1 MRIDPRRFFEFLFLM
16 LMAMCLFFLYL
27 RNIGDQRAVQLY
39 SEAGRLAFVS
49 EAVEPSPAPSD
60 MTSPAEEA
68 PGDGAKEDAPSGMD
82 LSPLQEVNTDVVG
95 WIEIPGVLSYPLL
108 QGGDNAYYLSH
119 AWNGEENAAGAVFL
133 DYRADACLGDF
144 NTLIYGHRMRNGT
157 MFGSLKHYKDADF
170 WRENPSVY
178 LANENGTWR
187 YDIYAAYET
196 GLTAATY
203 QREFSEPEEKQDF
216 IRCGLERSVIDTG
229 VTPTAEDTIIT
240 LSTCSGGGRDTRW
253 VVQAVRSL

>member
-1 MRIDPRRFFEFLFLM
+1 
-16 LMAMCLFFLYL
+16 
-27 RNIGDQRAVQLY
+27 
-39 SEAGRLAFVS
+39 
-49 EAVEPSPAPSD
+49 
-60 MTSPAEEA
+60 
-68 PGDGAKEDAPSGMD
+68 
-82 LSPLQEVNTDVVG
+82 
-95 WIEIPGVLSYPLL
+95 
-108 QGGDNAYYLSH
+108 
-119 AWNGEENAAGAVFL
+119 
-133 DYRADACLGDF
+133 
-144 NTLIYGHRMRNGT
+144 MRNGA

-229 VTPTAEDTIIT
+229 VTPTPEDTVIT
-240 LSTCSGGGRDTRW
+240 LSTCSAGWSRRCGACKAALKTPMENPPYPCYNGDGNAGR
-253 VVQAVRSL
+253 

>member
-16 LMAMCLFFLYL
+16 LMAMCLFFIYL
-27 RNIGDQRAVQLY
+27 RNIGDRRAVQLY
-39 SEAGRLAFVS
+39 SEAGRLAYMS
-49 EAVEPSPAPSD
+49 EAMGPSPTLPAT
-60 MTSPAEEA
+60 TSPAEDA
-68 PGDGAKEDAPSGMD
+68 PGAEAKEDALSGMD
-82 LSPLQEVNTDVVG
+82 LSPLQEVNADVVG

-108 QGGDNAYYLSH
+108 QGGDNAYYLTH

-133 DYRADACLGDF
+133 DYRADAGLEDF

-178 LANENGTWR
+178 FANEDGTWR

-196 GLTAATY
+196 GLMAATY
-203 QREFSEPEEKQDF
+203 QREFSEPEKKQDF
-216 IRCGLERSVIDTG
+216 IRYGLERSVIDTG
-229 VTPTAEDTIIT
+229 ITPTAEDTIIT

>member
-1 MRIDPRRFFEFLFLM
+1 MRIDPRRFFEFLLFLM
-16 LMAMCLFFLYL
+16 LAMCLFFIYL
-27 RNIGDQRAVQLY
+27 RNIQDQRADQLY
-39 SEAGRLAFVS
+39 HEAERLVCAADAANPFPAPS
-49 EAVEPSPAPSD
+49 AAPSPAED
-60 MTSPAEEA
+60 A
-68 PGDGAKEDAPSGMD
+68 PGTGAKEDAPSGMD

-95 WIEIPGVLSYPLL
+95 WIAIPGVLSYPLL

-178 LANENGTWR
+178 LANEDGTRR

-203 QREFSEPEEKQDF
+203 QREFSGPEEKLDF

-240 LSTCSGGGRDTRW
+240 LSTCSGGDRNTRW

>member
-39 SEAGRLAFVS
+39 SEARRLAYVA

-108 QGGDNAYYLSH
+108 QGGDNAHYLSH

-133 DYRADACLGDF
+133 DFRADAGLGDF

-157 MFGSLKHYKDADF
+157 MFGCLKHYMDAAF
-170 WRENPSVY
+170 WQENPSVTI
-178 LANENGTWR
+178 ANEDGTWQ
-187 YDIYAAYET
+187 YDIYAAYEV
-196 GLTAATY
+196 GLTAKTY
-203 QREFSEPEEKQDF
+203 QQEFSSPEEKQDF
-216 IRCGLERSVIDTG
+216 IQYGLGRSVIDMG
-229 VTPTAEDTIIT
+229 IMPTPEDTIIT
-240 LSTCSGGGRDTRW
+240 LSTCSGSGRNTRW
-253 VVQAVRSL
+253 VVQAVQSL

>member
-27 RNIGDQRAVQLY
+27 RNMGNQRAVQLY

-49 EAVEPSPAPSD
+49 EAVEPSPAPPAT
-60 MTSPAEEA
+60 TSPAEDA
-68 PGDGAKEDAPSGMD
+68 PGAEAKEDAPSGMD
-82 LSPLQEVNTDVVG
+82 LSPLQEVNADVVG

-108 QGGDNAYYLSH
+108 QGGDNTWYLSH

-133 DYRADACLGDF
+133 DYRADAGLGEF

-187 YDIYAAYET
+187 YDIYAAYEV
-196 GLTAATY
+196 GLTAAAY
-203 QREFSEPEEKQDF
+203 QREFSSLEEKQDF
-216 IRCGLERSVIDTG
+216 IRYGLERSAIDTG
-229 VTPTAEDTIIT
+229 ITPTPEDTVIT

-253 VVQAVRSL
+253 VVQAVSGK

>member
-1 MRIDPRRFFEFLFLM
+1 MRIDPRRFFEFLFVM
-16 LMAMCLFFLYL
+16 LMAMCLFFFYL

-49 EAVEPSPAPSD
+49 EAVEPSPALSD
-60 MTSPAEEA
+60 MTSPAEDAPEA
-68 PGDGAKEDAPSGMD
+68 GAKEDAPSGMD
-82 LSPLQEVNTDVVG
+82 LSPLQEFNADVVG
-95 WIEIPGVLSYPLL
+95 WIEIPGILSYPLL
-108 QGGDNAYYLSH
+108 QGGDNAWYLSH

-133 DYRADACLGDF
+133 DYRADSGFGEF

-157 MFGSLKHYKDADF
+157 MFGSLKHYKAADF
-170 WRENPSVY
+170 WQENPSVY
-178 LANENGTWR
+178 LANEDSTRR

-196 GLTAATY
+196 GLMAATY

-216 IRCGLERSVIDTG
+216 ILYGLERSVIDTG
-229 VTPTAEDTIIT
+229 ITPTVEDTIIT

-253 VVQAVRSL
+253 VVQAVAVK